1 MSILEIVLLIVVLAL
16 VVLGGAAYLS
26 VSGKQKIFRD
36 NIESKD
42 VEINVLQKN
51 FNEAIYKIEELHKNF
66 NEAIDIKDEEIYKSA
81 AEINNL
87 LSMVDE
93 LKESV
98 NRTEQA
104 LSVEKTITSQ
114 KEAAIELILGENKTF
129 EILQNKRKEIEKDIS
144 NFDSVLNEKSKQK
157 LELEKD
163 IKELENVDKNL
174 KLAAKEKEVVQKD
187 TEKLMRRQGELS
199 TMCDV
204 LEENYKGLKENYDDL
219 LLKET
224 ALQKD
229 LSSKKDIEK
238 EIEKLAAQ
246 LESLKNTHRVA
257 VMKLDGEEDVAVV
270 RGMVGLLGNYGVD
283 ERWNRLVELLE
294 KLKVDYPELKEE
306 FAKIEWSKIYLPAFQ
321 KMIKNLKADQPGIYL
336 IRKVGEEEED
346 LCYVGKAST
355 SIKDRWY
362 QHAKKMLGVEAKGG
376 EWLYSGNV
384 RPDQFSWEVLE
395 IGTEDLDKK
404 ERYWIE
410 FFGCLEKGLNRI

>member
-1 MSILEIVLLIVVLAL
+1 MSILEIVLLVVVLVL
-16 VVLGGAAYLS
+16 VGLGGAAFL
-26 VSGKQKIFRD
+26 VVNNRRQKISATNTDDAVFEKLQESF
-36 NIESKD
+36 NETIVSKD
-42 VEINVLQKN
+42 N
-51 FNEAIYKIEELHKNF
+51 
-66 NEAIDIKDEEIYKSA
+66 
-81 AEINNL
+81 EINNL
-87 LSMVDE
+87 LLMVE
-93 LKESV
+93 ETK
-98 NRTEQA
+98 QA
-104 LSVEKTITSQ
+104 LAIEKTITSQ

-174 KLAAKEKEVVQKD
+174 KLAAKEKEIAQKD
-187 TEKLMRRQGELS
+187 TEKLMKRQGELS
-199 TMCDV
+199 SMCDV

-224 ALQKD
+224 ALQKV

-257 VMKLDGEEDVAVV
+257 VMKLDGEEGVAAAV
-270 RGMVGLLGNYGVD
+270 RGVVGLLGNYGVD

-306 FAKIEWSKIYLPAFQ
+306 FAKIEWSKVYLPAFQ

-336 IRKVGEEEED
+336 IRKVGEEED
-346 LCYVGKAST
+346 DICYVGKAST

-395 IGTEDLDKK
+395 VGTGTEDLDKK

>member
-16 VVLGGAAYLS
+16 VGLGGAAYLS
-26 VSGKQKIFRD
+26 VNGKQKIFRD
-36 NIESKD
+36 NIKNKD
-42 VEINVLQKN
+42 VEITVLQKN

-66 NEAIDIKDEEIYKSA
+66 NETIDIKNKEIHKSA
-81 AEINNL
+81 AEINKL

-104 LSVEKTITSQ
+104 LSVEKEITSQ

-187 TEKLMRRQGELS
+187 TEKLMKRQGELS

-224 ALQKD
+224 ALQKV
-229 LSSKKDIEK
+229 LSSKKDTEK

-257 VMKLDGEEDVAVV
+257 VMKLDGEEDVAAAV
-270 RGMVGLLGNYGVD
+270 RSMVGLLGNYGVD
-283 ERWNRLVELLE
+283 ERWNKLVELLE

-336 IRKVGEEEED
+336 IRKVGEEED
-346 LCYVGKAST
+346 ICYVGKAST

>member
-16 VVLGGAAYLS
+16 VGLGGAAFL
-26 VSGKQKIFRD
+26 VVNNRRQKISATNADDAVFEKLQESF
-36 NIESKD
+36 NEIIVSKD
-42 VEINVLQKN
+42 N
-51 FNEAIYKIEELHKNF
+51 
-66 NEAIDIKDEEIYKSA
+66 
-81 AEINNL
+81 EINNL
-87 LSMVDE
+87 LLMVE
-93 LKESV
+93 ETK
-98 NRTEQA
+98 QA
-104 LSVEKTITSQ
+104 LAIEKTITSQ
-114 KEAAIELILGENKTF
+114 KEAAIELVLGENKTF

-174 KLAAKEKEVVQKD
+174 KLAAKEKEIAQKD
-187 TEKLMRRQGELS
+187 TEKLMKRQGELS
-199 TMCDV
+199 SMCDV

-224 ALQKD
+224 ALQKV

-257 VMKLDGEEDVAVV
+257 VMKLDGDEGVAAAV

-336 IRKVGEEEED
+336 IRKVGEEED
-346 LCYVGKAST
+346 ICYVGKAST

>member
-1 MSILEIVLLIVVLAL
+1 MSILEIVLLVVVLVL
-16 VVLGGAAYLS
+16 VGLGGAAFL
-26 VSGKQKIFRD
+26 VVNRRQKISATNADDAVFEKLREGF
-36 NIESKD
+36 NETIISKD
-42 VEINVLQKN
+42 N
-51 FNEAIYKIEELHKNF
+51 
-66 NEAIDIKDEEIYKSA
+66 
-81 AEINNL
+81 EINNL
-87 LSMVDE
+87 LLMVE
-93 LKESV
+93 ETK
-98 NRTEQA
+98 QA
-104 LSVEKTITSQ
+104 LAIEKTITSQ
-114 KEAAIELILGENKTF
+114 KEAAIELVLGENKTF
-129 EILQNKRKEIEKDIS
+129 EILQNKRKEIERDIN

-187 TEKLMRRQGELS
+187 TEKLMKRQGELS
-199 TMCDV
+199 SMCDV

-224 ALQKD
+224 ALQKA

-257 VMKLDGEEDVAVV
+257 VMKLDGEEGVAAAV
-270 RGMVGLLGNYGVD
+270 RGVVGLLGNYGVD

-306 FAKIEWSKIYLPAFQ
+306 FAKIEWSKVYLPAFQ

-336 IRKVGEEEED
+336 IRKIGEEED
-346 LCYVGKAST
+346 ICYVGKAST

>member
-1 MSILEIVLLIVVLAL
+1 MSILEIVLLVVVLVL
-16 VVLGGAAYLS
+16 VGLGGAAFL
-26 VSGKQKIFRD
+26 VVNNRRQKISATNTDDAVFEKLQESF
-36 NIESKD
+36 NETIVSKD
-42 VEINVLQKN
+42 N
-51 FNEAIYKIEELHKNF
+51 
-66 NEAIDIKDEEIYKSA
+66 
-81 AEINNL
+81 EINNL
-87 LSMVDE
+87 LLMVE
-93 LKESV
+93 ETK
-98 NRTEQA
+98 QA
-104 LSVEKTITSQ
+104 LAIEKTITSQ
-114 KEAAIELILGENKTF
+114 KEAAIELVLGENKTF
-129 EILQNKRKEIEKDIS
+129 EILQNKRKEIERDIN

-174 KLAAKEKEVVQKD
+174 KLAAKEKEIAQKD
-187 TEKLMRRQGELS
+187 TEKLMKRQGELS
-199 TMCDV
+199 SMCDV

-224 ALQKD
+224 ALQKV

-257 VMKLDGEEDVAVV
+257 VMKLDGEEGVAAAV
-270 RGMVGLLGNYGVD
+270 RGVVGLLGNYGVD

-306 FAKIEWSKIYLPAFQ
+306 FAKIEWSKVYLPAFQ

-336 IRKVGEEEED
+336 IRKVGEEED
-346 LCYVGKAST
+346 DICYVGKAST

-395 IGTEDLDKK
+395 VGTEDLDKK